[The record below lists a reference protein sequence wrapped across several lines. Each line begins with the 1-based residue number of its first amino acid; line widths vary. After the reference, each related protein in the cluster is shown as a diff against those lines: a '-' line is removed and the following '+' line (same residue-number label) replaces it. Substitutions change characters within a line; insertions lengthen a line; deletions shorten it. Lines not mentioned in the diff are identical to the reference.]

1 MTSPSPSNM
10 KHATSSSAPS
20 APASSSSTS
29 SSSRGGVQFRCAL
42 EEIRRI
48 SRLSSYQLEEIVAV
62 WGDDDEQIE
71 RQQELKRDA
80 NEFIHS
86 GRRSSDNYTFTSVG
100 LCDHVGTRKEE
111 KITAREQV
119 WDAVWKEQ
127 ENQRVAQV
135 NTGHSNDIFKYNSA
149 LLAKACQQA
158 TYKSQQSAYE
168 KAKELEFELFQQ
180 KEQEQE
186 QQKVP
191 TNGTQLNVSQ
201 QQQPIRNHPHHASS
215 TTGKRKHGG
224 RKTSTTSHDGGH
236 NHHHHRR
243 RSKSCSSGDSST
255 SRRRRDQST
264 SESSLAISK
273 ASQHSPRSI

>member
-1 MTSPSPSNM
+1 M
-10 KHATSSSAPS
+10 KTAASSTSSS

-180 KEQEQE
+180 QEQE